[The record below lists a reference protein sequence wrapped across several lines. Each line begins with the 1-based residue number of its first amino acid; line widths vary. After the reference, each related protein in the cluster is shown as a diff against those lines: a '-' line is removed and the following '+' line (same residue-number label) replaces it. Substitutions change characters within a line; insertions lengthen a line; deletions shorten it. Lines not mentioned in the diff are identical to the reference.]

1 MFHCMRLAAVFL
13 PGFRGDFPAGGS
25 MKKTTAS
32 PPIEYVPRVL
42 KLDKRKFACFVEQF
56 IGNVRPLDMT
66 PGDVRI
72 VSRRKKAWRAAL
84 AMARLCSGKSKQ
96 RSQRSQRSQR

>member
-1 MFHCMRLAAVFL
+1 
-13 PGFRGDFPAGGS
+13 
-25 MKKTTAS
+25 MKKTASS

-56 IGNVRPLDMT
+56 IDNVRPLDIT

-72 VSRRKKAWRAAL
+72 VSRRKKAWRAAV
-84 AMARLCSGKSKQ
+84 AMARLYGGKAKQ
-96 RSQRSQRSQR
+96 RSQR